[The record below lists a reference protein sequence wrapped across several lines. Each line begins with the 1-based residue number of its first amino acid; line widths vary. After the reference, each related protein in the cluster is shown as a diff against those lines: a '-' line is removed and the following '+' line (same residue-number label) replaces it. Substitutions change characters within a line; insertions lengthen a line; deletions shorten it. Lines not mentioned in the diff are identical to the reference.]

1 MPVKVWLVI
10 TLLAVALTGCATAD
24 DAEVEATVAAE
35 LTRLAPT
42 VTPVPTATPTLSELV
57 SRFRLS
63 IAQIITPT
71 GTGTGFVYDASGL
84 VVTNAHV
91 VEDRGQIT
99 VILNGVEYRGAE
111 FAHKVRIEGVV
122 IIAR

>member
-1 MPVKVWLVI
+1 M
-10 TLLAVALTGCATAD
+10 
-24 DAEVEATVAAE
+24 AAE

-42 VTPVPTATPTLSELV
+42 ATPVPTATPTVAELV

-71 GTGTGFVYDASGL
+71 GTGTGFVYDPASGL

-91 VEDRGQIT
+91 VEDRSQIT

>member
-10 TLLAVALTGCATAD
+10 TLLAVALVALTGCATAD

-42 VTPVPTATPTLSELV
+42 VTPTLSELV

>member
-1 MPVKVWLVI
+1 MSVKIWLVI
-10 TLLAVALTGCATAD
+10 TLLAVALVVLTGCATAD

-42 VTPVPTATPTLSELV
+42 VTPTLSELV